1 MYEVSWLVSREN
13 DIKNRVRYLDILVSA
28 IVDHERNLNDLI
40 LRLEK
45 TIDEI
50 SEIVEK
56 IRGSRIRGEA

>member
-1 MYEVSWLVSREN
+1 MVSREN
-13 DIKNRVRYLDILVSA
+13 EIKNRFRYLDILVSA

>member
-1 MYEVSWLVSREN
+1 MVSRE
-13 DIKNRVRYLDILVSA
+13 DEIKNRFRYLDILVSA

>member
-13 DIKNRVRYLDILVSA
+13 EIKNRFRYLDILVSA